1 MLSRGVV
8 CAMDVCRALLPQV
21 RMALTMPTWDLYGTD
36 PTYKDGAQ
44 RQVSDCLFC
53 QAARAKLF
61 RTSRAFALS
70 RVRSL

>member
-21 RMALTMPTWDLYGTD
+21 RMVLAMPTWGLYGTD

-44 RQVSDCLFC
+44 RQVREV
-53 QAARAKLF
+53 QQPRH
-61 RTSRAFALS
+61 
-70 RVRSL
+70 